1 MVKKYFSNK
10 YSKIFTLNAILKTL
24 NETEISSDK
33 LIVHTANGIYVGT
46 LKEQEDYDNLE
57 IQKSDDILTVYRK
70 MYLNSLNAFEN
81 SDKSSN
87 IEKIPENSIS
97 ITLENVQVLTSS
109 RIINLPFVEIFVDQI
124 IGFSL
129 GSISQ

>member
-87 IEKIPENSIS
+87 IEKI
-97 ITLENVQVLTSS
+97 QVLTSS